1 MIVMGMGTEV
11 VVVVTTMVDDDE
23 EEEEE
28 EGRRMWCLPVSTH
41 GC

>member
-11 VVVVTTMVDDDE
+11 VVVVTTMVDDDD